1 MKTRV
6 IATLCVVFVLGLVS
20 HVHAQLIA
28 GSPEDK
34 AFTALLAENNLD
46 AKLALLL
53 QFEKDFAQSKVLSDI
68 YLMQMDIY
76 RQKNDPTKAIEV
88 GEKVIKIDAEN
99 ITALMTVARNL
110 SLERKNLDRAVQYA
124 QKAVDT
130 IVKMKTQPAP
140 AGQTDEQWKQYIAS
154 TELAAQS
161 ILAYVKGLRP

>member
-99 ITALMTVARNL
+99 ITA
-110 SLERKNLDRAVQYA
+110 
-124 QKAVDT
+124 
-130 IVKMKTQPAP
+130 
-140 AGQTDEQWKQYIAS
+140 
-154 TELAAQS
+154 
-161 ILAYVKGLRP
+161 